1 MKIVQINS
9 VYEYSSTGRTTKEL
23 HLALLK
29 QGFQSEVF
37 YATPNKQSKSKELI
51 GSKIGHKLHAFLSRL
66 FGKQAYYSYFP
77 TRRLIKKLQSI
88 LPDVVILRNFH
99 SNYIHMPLL
108 LKYLAKEN
116 IATIVVLHD
125 CWFFTGH
132 CCHYTE
138 IGCNRWQTECHHCP
152 LIHMNNKSWFFDN
165 SRSIFRDK
173 KWLFG
178 AIPNLAVIGVSDWIT
193 NEGRKAPI
201 FENAKIFQR
210 IYNWIDFKKF
220 HYRENAPAIREK
232 LGLASND
239 FVALGVSM
247 LWDDR
252 KGLDVICSIAR
263 MMTEIKIVLIGK
275 MPENDY
281 PDNIISVAPTNSTDQ
296 LAEYYSMADVFLN
309 FSIQETF
316 GKVSAE
322 ALACGT
328 PLVVNNATAN
338 PEIPGPCGEIID
350 NRNLNDVVD
359 AIKRIRAKG
368 KNAYFGQCI
377 KRAHDLFDKEK
388 NIQQYVELFDNLQHI
403 VKCTEI

>member
-1 MKIVQINS
+1 MRVVQINAG
-9 VYEYSSTGRTTKEL
+9 YNYSSIGRTVTEMHEFLTAHGIESYK
-23 HLALLK
+23 
-29 QGFQSEVF
+29 F
-37 YATPNKQSKSKELI
+37 YAIKESDSDPYDLI
-51 GSKIGHKLHAFLSRL
+51 GDEFDHKLHGLLSRL
-66 FGKQAYYSYFP
+66 FGKQAYFSYFP
-77 TRRLIKKLQSI
+77 TCRLIKKLKKI
-88 LPDVVILRNFH
+88 EPDVVILRNFH

-108 LKYLAKEN
+108 LKYLIKEN

-138 IGCNRWQTECHHCP
+138 IDCHKWQTECSHCP
-152 LIHMNNKSWFFDN
+152 LIRTYNTSWFFDN

-173 KWLFG
+173 KRLFG
-178 AIPNLAVIGVSDWIT
+178 AISNLAVVGVSDWII

-201 FENAKIFQR
+201 FENAKKFQR

-220 HYRENAPAIREK
+220 HYRENAPEKREK

-252 KGLDVICSIAR
+252 KGLDVILKLALALPD
-263 MMTEIKIVLIGK
+263 IKILLVGNL
-275 MPENDY
+275 PAVELPPNV
-281 PDNIISVAPTNSTDQ
+281 ISLPPTGSVDE

-316 GKVSAE
+316 GKVAAE

-328 PLVVNNATAN
+328 PVIVNNVTAN
-338 PEIPGPCGEIID
+338 PEIPGPCGEIVD
-350 NRNLNDVVD
+350 SNDFNSVVGVV
-359 AIKRIRAKG
+359 KEIRANG
-368 KNAYFGQCI
+368 KAYYSDRCVQ
-377 KRAHDLFDKEK
+377 RAHELFDKDK
-388 NIQQYVELFDNLQHI
+388 NIMQYVELFQEMTY
-403 VKCTEI
+403 KKK